1 MALITQIMALLET
14 LTKADIEALSPVDRE
29 RLAQRLRHLAQ
40 LAERPDP
47 PKGVLRHLK
56 DRNGDC

>member
-1 MALITQIMALLET
+1 MALITQIMALLES

-47 PKGVLRHLK
+47 PKGPLADMGPRE
-56 DRNGDC
+56 G

>member
-29 RLAQRLRHLAQ
+29 RLAQRLRRLAQ
-40 LAERPDP
+40 LAERDP
-47 PKGVLRHLK
+47 PPPGPLADIGPRE
-56 DRNGDC
+56 G